1 VTGGASGIGRA
12 TAILAACSGAHVVA
26 GDLNEQALADL
37 EHHARDNGLPIRTV
51 RLDVT
56 SPESVAEFLAVGEEP
71 LAGVACSA
79 GIAPDVPAFD
89 MTLEMWNHVIAVNL
103 TGTFLVAQAAARAM
117 VEHGR
122 GGSIVTVASAMG
134 TTGAVNLAHYSASKG
149 GIMALTKSLARE
161 FGPHQIRVNSVS
173 PGGINTPLY
182 QGRMSEQKVRENIAR
197 MPLGRLG
204 EPEDVAKC
212 IGFLLSDLSLW
223 ITGQTIN
230 VNGGS
235 LMSS

>member
-1 VTGGASGIGRA
+1 M
-12 TAILAACSGAHVVA
+12 LAACSGAHVVA
-26 GDLNEQALADL
+26 GDLNESALAGL
-37 EHHARDNGLPIRTV
+37 EHHAKDNGLPIRTV
-51 RLDVT
+51 WLDVT
-56 SPESVAEFLAVGEEP
+56 APGSVADFLAVGEGP
-71 LAGVACSA
+71 LGGVVCSA
-79 GIAPDVPAFD
+79 GIAPDVPVLD
-89 MTLEMWNHVIAVNL
+89 MTLDMWNHVIAVNL

-149 GIMALTKSLARE
+149 GVVAFTKCLARE
-161 FGPHQIRVNSVS
+161 SGPHRIRVNSVS

-182 QGRMSEQKVRENIAR
+182 RGRMPEQKVRENIAR

-212 IGFLLSDLSLW
+212 IGFLLSDLSSW